1 MDSGYPLRRIAAIR
15 KYDNREN
22 SMKSKKKKKKT
33 KKDVIRLCVL
43 LVAFCVLLYPSFSS
57 YLNEK
62 NGSRVISI
70 YDAESVKLSKA
81 KEKRM
86 LADARAY
93 NKEMLKNINLIDP
106 FSQKNSEVD
115 KRYES
120 LLNIDG
126 SGMMGYIRI
135 PKINIEIPIYHGL
148 SEEVLQAGA
157 GHMQGTSLPVGGKST
172 HSVLAA
178 HRGIPTKTLFTNIDK
193 VKTGDIFYIKVL
205 NETLAYQ
212 VDQIQ
217 TVLPEETDSLAI
229 EPGEDYITLVTCTPY
244 GVNTHRLLVRG
255 TRVPYE
261 DANKIEPDGKIRPEL
276 PFTSKVLII
285 AVLAI
290 LIGILSI
297 IISSKTRKKDEK
309 KEQ

>member
-1 MDSGYPLRRIAAIR
+1 
-15 KYDNREN
+15 
-22 SMKSKKKKKKT
+22 
-33 KKDVIRLCVL
+33 
-43 LVAFCVLLYPSFSS
+43 
-57 YLNEK
+57 
-62 NGSRVISI
+62 
-70 YDAESVKLSKA
+70 
-81 KEKRM
+81 
-86 LADARAY
+86 
-93 NKEMLKNINLIDP
+93 
-106 FSQKNSEVD
+106 
-115 KRYES
+115 
-120 LLNIDG
+120 
-126 SGMMGYIRI
+126 
-135 PKINIEIPIYHGL
+135 
-148 SEEVLQAGA
+148 
-157 GHMQGTSLPVGGKST
+157 MQGTSLPVGGKST